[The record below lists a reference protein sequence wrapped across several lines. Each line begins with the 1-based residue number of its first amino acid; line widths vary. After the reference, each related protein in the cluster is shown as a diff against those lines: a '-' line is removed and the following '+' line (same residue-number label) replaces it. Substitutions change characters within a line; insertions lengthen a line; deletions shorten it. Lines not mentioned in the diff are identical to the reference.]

1 MTAPNTEQTPT
12 DTEQE
17 QPPAPEAPKAPE
29 VNLDEVRNI
38 YNAALREA
46 SQRAERAEQETQRMR
61 DERNQEPPATPE
73 QDRQN
78 FFDNPRQMLR
88 EEMKQIIA
96 PLNEFQQRFSK
107 QETYNNFLAKYSNMQ
122 AFRFLRNPLV
132 LQQLANAAGQMPQ
145 LTEDALGGAYN
156 MIVGHLYNTGQL
168 QDTPQTPPAP
178 ENTPQPQNN
187 PPVQPPNTPRSAP
200 LPPINNNAPKAPV
213 LNEHEKQLARYNNMS
228 EQEYYD
234 FLHMDKS
241 DVARSPEV
249 KK

>member
-1 MTAPNTEQTPT
+1 M
-12 DTEQE
+12 
-17 QPPAPEAPKAPE
+17 
-29 VNLDEVRNI
+29 NLDEVRNL

-46 SQRAERAEQETQRMR
+46 SQRAERAEAEA
-61 DERNQEPPATPE
+61 ERYRNAQPAPAQPTAE
-73 QDRQN
+73 EDRQN
-78 FFDNPRQMLR
+78 FFDNPRQLIR
-88 EEMKQIIA
+88 EEMRQVIA

-122 AFRFLRNPLV
+122 AFRFLKNPIV

-145 LTEDALGGAYN
+145 LSDDSLGGAYN

-168 QDTPQTPPAP
+168 QDTQP
-178 ENTPQPQNN
+178 ETQQPITNN
-187 PPVQPPNTPRSAP
+187 QPTVTQPPSTPRTAP
-200 LPPINNNAPKAPV
+200 LPPVNNNAPKAPV
-213 LNEHEKQLARYNNMS
+213 LSEHEKLLARYNNMS